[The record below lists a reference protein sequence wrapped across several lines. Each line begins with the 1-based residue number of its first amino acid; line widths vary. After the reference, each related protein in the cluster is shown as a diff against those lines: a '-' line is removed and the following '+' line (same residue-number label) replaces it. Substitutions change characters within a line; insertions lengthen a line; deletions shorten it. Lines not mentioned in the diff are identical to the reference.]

1 MGTLCVLYGF
11 TTSGVAMHV
20 QDKVVVI
27 TGGAGGIG
35 TALGRRFVAEGARG
49 VVLADLDGPAA
60 DGRGPIRGVACDAGD
75 LGSVAA
81 LVADVE
87 TTEGPVDLFC
97 SNAGIARGINID
109 DDDAAW
115 QANWDVNLM
124 SQVHAA
130 RVLLPGWL
138 ARGEGYL
145 LVTASAA
152 GLLTTLG
159 DAAYA
164 ATKHASVGLAEWLSI
179 TYGDRGVRVSC
190 LCPQG
195 VRTTMVYNEEGAG
208 HIGLEQ
214 VKALRIVEPDDLAES
229 VVAGLAAER
238 FLILTHEEVAAYQK
252 AKSKDVDG
260 WIGAMRH
267 MQADLLTKFP
277 DQEYLR

>member
-1 MGTLCVLYGF
+1 MN
-11 TTSGVAMHV
+11 V

-35 TALGRRFVAEGARG
+35 SALGRRFVAEGARG
-49 VVLADLDGPAA
+49 VVLADLDGPRAEAA
-60 DGRGPIRGVACDAGD
+60 AAAIGPPARGIACDAGD
-75 LGSVAA
+75 LHSVAA

-87 TTEGPVDLFC
+87 ANEGPVDLFC
-97 SNAGIARGINID
+97 SNAGIGRGVVID

-115 QANWDVNLM
+115 QSNWEVNLM

-179 TYGDRGVRVSC
+179 TYGDRGVRVSV

-195 VRTTMVYNEEGAG
+195 VRTDMVYGEGADDN
-208 HIGLEQ
+208 IGIKQ
-214 VKALRIVEPDDLAES
+214 VKALRILEPEDVADV
-229 VVAGLAAER
+229 VVAGLASEK
-238 FLILTHEEVAAYQK
+238 FLVLPHEEVREYVAAK
-252 AKSKDVDG
+252 AADHDR
-260 WIGAMRH
+260 WIGAMRRF
-267 MQADLLTKFP
+267 QTSLLQQSEA
-277 DQEYLR
+277 QEGTR

>member
-1 MGTLCVLYGF
+1 
-11 TTSGVAMHV
+11 MHV

-35 TALGRRFVAEGARG
+35 SALGRRFVAEGARG
-49 VVLADLDGPAA
+49 VVLADLDGPRAEAA
-60 DGRGPIRGVACDAGD
+60 AAAIGPPA
-75 LGSVAA
+75 LHSVAQ
-81 LVADVE
+81 LMADVE
-87 TTEGPVDLFC
+87 AGEGPVDLFC
-97 SNAGIARGINID
+97 SNAGIGRGVVID

-115 QANWDVNLM
+115 QSNWDVNLM

-179 TYGDRGVRVSC
+179 TYGDRGVRVSV

-195 VRTTMVYNEEGAG
+195 VRTDMVYGEGADDN
-208 HIGLEQ
+208 IGIKQ
-214 VKALRIVEPDDLAES
+214 VKALRILEPEDVADV
-229 VVAGLAAER
+229 VVAGLASEK
-238 FLILTHEEVAAYQK
+238 FLVLPHEEVREYVAAK
-252 AKSKDVDG
+252 AADHDR
-260 WIGAMRH
+260 WIGAMRRF
-267 MQADLLTKFP
+267 QTSLLQQSEA
-277 DQEYLR
+277 QEGTR